1 MVLGQ
6 AAGVAWLMGCLVAGY
21 AYSVV
26 KPDER
31 PKSSDDKEDKKVT

>member
-1 MVLGQ
+1 MVFGQ

-31 PKSSDDKEDKKVT
+31 PKSSLNEDKKLK